1 MLTVSEPHAP
11 LRPAFPLRLPTVI
24 QSLDRAHKR
33 WIVLKVLHGRPR
45 RPLTLTMKSATF
57 LALLST
63 LLSANLVF
71 GAKFPLSDAKKGT
84 NIPVVQNQFI
94 IEVDDLSD
102 IPTKRS
108 FPRVRFK
115 ISNLRKPVDLRILV
129 FGRRLCCFTRAC
141 YWIFCKQG
149 V

>member
-1 MLTVSEPHAP
+1 
-11 LRPAFPLRLPTVI
+11 
-24 QSLDRAHKR
+24 
-33 WIVLKVLHGRPR
+33 
-45 RPLTLTMKSATF
+45 MKSATF

-115 ISNLRKPVDLRILV
+115 ISNLRKFVDLQIVVLDVVYASLQER
-129 FGRRLCCFTRAC
+129 
-141 YWIFCKQG
+141 G
-149 V
+149 VGFDVNKEFDATGLFVGASVTLKSAQV